1 MEEGTKETIVEA
13 MVEGI
18 VEGIV
23 NLMRREEE
31 DGGTCFPPFKRS
43 CSMFLQIHNKLK
55 VFNGM
60 AKFYKCFIK
69 EFYIYNGPNYQT
81 HEEDITISMDLKMS
95 SSLGVDKIEVY
106 RSTCSDIS

>member
-1 MEEGTKETIVEA
+1 
-13 MVEGI
+13 
-18 VEGIV
+18 
-23 NLMRREEE
+23 
-31 DGGTCFPPFKRS
+31 
-43 CSMFLQIHNKLK
+43 
-55 VFNGM
+55 M

-95 SSLGVDKIEVY
+95 SSLGVNKTEVY